1 MISPIIMPNNVTT
14 PYYGMVPDTACSDSI
29 QNIQRKSIFSS
40 NFEFPT
46 IGPLIPTPA
55 CSSERSPALPAASQN
70 YLGQSG
76 SVSCPIANDAVNY
89 Q

>member
-1 MISPIIMPNNVTT
+1 MISPIIMPNNITT
-14 PYYGMVPDTACSDSI
+14 PYYGMAPDACSESI
-29 QNIQRKSIFSS
+29 QSINGKNVLP

-55 CSSERSPALPAASQN
+55 SSSEKTHALPAASQN
-70 YLGQSG
+70 YLGQSSG
-76 SVSCPIANDAVNY
+76 VTCPIACDAVNY

>member
-1 MISPIIMPNNVTT
+1 MISPIIMPNNITT
-14 PYYGMVPDTACSDSI
+14 PYYGMAPDACSDSI

-40 NFEFPT
+40 TFEFPT

-55 CSSERSPALPAASQN
+55 SSSEKTHALPAASQN
-70 YLGQSG
+70 YLGQSC
-76 SVSCPIANDAVNY
+76 SVSCPIACGSVNY